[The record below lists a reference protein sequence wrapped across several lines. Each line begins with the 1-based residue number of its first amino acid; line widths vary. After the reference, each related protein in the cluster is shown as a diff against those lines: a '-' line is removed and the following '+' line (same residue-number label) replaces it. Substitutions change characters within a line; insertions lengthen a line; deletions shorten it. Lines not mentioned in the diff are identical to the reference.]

1 MYYIH
6 TQVNLIPINSILQE
20 SYCNLHFEKLTDQR
34 VSIPLQWPLSAL
46 LVQES
51 VYICNMGFK
60 DEQRKKELLV
70 FAEAVDNEDADVGEC
85 QEYNFEL
92 KIDDQLPLSDF
103 PWWAVKKSSKISHL
117 NFKDGLH
124 LEYCKCNQSVKLQ
137 FNHF

>member
-1 MYYIH
+1 MEASVKGGSSDVDKITGIYLLHSYIR
-6 TQVNLIPINSILQE
+6 QSYIFSSILLE

-103 PWWAVKKSSKISHL
+103 PW
-117 NFKDGLH
+117 
-124 LEYCKCNQSVKLQ
+124 
-137 FNHF
+137 

>member
-1 MYYIH
+1 MTLDKSVY
-6 TQVNLIPINSILQE
+6 
-20 SYCNLHFEKLTDQR
+20 KLGDTIKVHVEASVKGGSSD
-34 VSIPLQWPLSAL
+34 VDKITAL

-103 PWWAVKKSSKISHL
+103 PWCDFILMGYSVHCVARTASVYDDIV
-117 NFKDGLH
+117 
-124 LEYCKCNQSVKLQ
+124 VKLPIVLEPKDESAVEAS
-137 FNHF
+137 

>member
-1 MYYIH
+1 MKGPYKEVIAMF
-6 TQVNLIPINSILQE
+6 ILK
-20 SYCNLHFEKLTDQR
+20 KLTSTDQR
-34 VSIPLQWPLSAL
+34 VSIPLQWILSAL

-92 KIDDQLPLSDF
+92 KIDDQLPLTDF
-103 PWWAVKKSSKISHL
+103 PW
-117 NFKDGLH
+117 
-124 LEYCKCNQSVKLQ
+124 
-137 FNHF
+137 

>member
-103 PWWAVKKSSKISHL
+103 PW
-117 NFKDGLH
+117 
-124 LEYCKCNQSVKLQ
+124 
-137 FNHF
+137 